1 MPLLDFGV
9 AASDDMTNPTP
20 DQPGLTLDDVRSIAA
35 LCRVGMSDDDLER
48 MREELDALLAE
59 VAVVRSIDTEGI
71 EPTGH
76 AVDGVHTVLRD
87 DVPTEPLSVDDVLS
101 NAPRREG
108 DYFRVRR
115 VLE

>member
-1 MPLLDFGV
+1 
-9 AASDDMTNPTP
+9 MTNPTP
-20 DQPGLTLDDVRSIAA
+20 DQPHLTLDDVRSIAA

-76 AVDGVHTVLRD
+76 AVDGVDR
-87 DVPTEPLSVDDVLS
+87 PS
-101 NAPRREG
+101 G
-108 DYFRVRR
+108 RVR
-115 VLE
+115 